1 MKERTLK
8 VYNCSHC
15 NKLYLRKGACEKH
28 ERDCFN
34 NWANHRPCFNCSN
47 LRKKDQVICIDY
59 FDGSQEE
66 KVVSAFYCDAK
77 KIALYPP
84 KIENRGTFYDFHS
97 YSNEPMPKVCEIYD
111 KEKGELPETP
121 FKF

>member
-28 ERDCFN
+28 ENDCFKNFKNYRPCFDCFN
-34 NWANHRPCFNCSN
+34 
-47 LRKKDQVICIDY
+47 LRKIDQVICVDY
-59 FDGSQEE
+59 WDGSQEE
-66 KVVSAFYCDAK
+66 KTVSAFFCAAK

-84 KIENRGTFYDFHS
+84 KIENKGVFYDFGE
-97 YSNEPMPKVCEIYD
+97 YSNEPMPRKCEVYD
-111 KEKGELPETP
+111 SSIINEIP
-121 FKF
+121 FK